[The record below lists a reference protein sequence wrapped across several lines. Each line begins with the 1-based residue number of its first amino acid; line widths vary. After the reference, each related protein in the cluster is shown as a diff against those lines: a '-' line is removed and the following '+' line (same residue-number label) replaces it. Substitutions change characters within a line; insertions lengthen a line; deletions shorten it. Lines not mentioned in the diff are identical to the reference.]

1 MVKVCDCFPELKAVT
16 DARERRYRAHPDKP
30 APEGPRSFVE
40 VKVTSI
46 GQLNE
51 SVDCKRS
58 GHKFIISEPV
68 HVGGQN
74 VAPTPLEFL
83 LSGAVGCYAAV
94 FAFYA
99 AKLGVDLRKLR
110 GGGAHRL
117 RRARPHDRGRAVVGV
132 PEGDHRHQR
141 GERCAGGQAPRGRAA
156 LVRGLPRHQHVA
168 RAGAGGDAAQADAA
182 GGRARGVTARA
193 RRRHDAQ
200 SQALSGRPLAQR
212 ARPVRHCTDREGC
225 LHRRI

>member
-1 MVKVCDCFPELKAVT
+1 MPKVCDCFPELKTVT
-16 DARERRYRAHPDKP
+16 EARERRYRADPSKP
-30 APEGPRSFVE
+30 APEGPQSYVE

-51 SVDCKRS
+51 LVETKKS

-99 AKLGVDLRKLR
+99 AKLGVAYDTFEAVARTGFDVR
-110 GGGAHRL
+110 GHMIEGAPTSAFQNVEIAISVVSDAPEERL
-117 RRARPHDRGRAVVGV
+117 REV
-132 PEGDHRHQR
+132 
-141 GERCAGGQAPRGRAA
+141 ER
-156 LVRGLPRHQHVA
+156 
-168 RAGAGGDAAQADAA
+168 
-182 GGRARGVTARA
+182 
-193 RRRHDAQ
+193 
-200 SQALSGRPLAQR
+200 LAF
-212 ARPVRHCTDREGC
+212 EGC
-225 LHRRI
+225 PGISTLREPVAVATTLAVTRPAAEKAA

>member
-1 MVKVCDCFPELKAVT
+1 MVKVCDCFPELKAIT
-16 DARERRYRAHPDKP
+16 DARERRYRARPDQP
-30 APEGPRSFVE
+30 APEGPRSYVE

-74 VAPTPLEFL
+74 VAPSPLEFL

-99 AKLGVDLRKLR
+99 AKLGVTYESFEAVARTDFDVRGHMIADAPSSAFQKVTIAISVVSDAPEDKLR
-110 GGGAHRL
+110 EVERL
-117 RRARPHDRGRAVVGV
+117 AFAGCPGISTLREPVAVETRLELTRPAA
-132 PEGDHRHQR
+132 E
-141 GERCAGGQAPRGRAA
+141 RAA
-156 LVRGLPRHQHVA
+156 
-168 RAGAGGDAAQADAA
+168 
-182 GGRARGVTARA
+182 
-193 RRRHDAQ
+193 
-200 SQALSGRPLAQR
+200 
-212 ARPVRHCTDREGC
+212 
-225 LHRRI
+225 

>member
-1 MVKVCDCFPELKAVT
+1 MARVCDCFPELKEITA
-16 DARERRYRAHPDKP
+16 ARERRYAAHPEKP
-30 APEGPRSFVE
+30 APEGPQSFVE

-51 SVDCKRS
+51 LVECKKS

-99 AKLGVDLRKLR
+99 ARW
-110 GGGAHRL
+110 A
-117 RRARPHDRGRAVVGV
+117 
-132 PEGDHRHQR
+132 
-141 GERCAGGQAPRGRAA
+141 
-156 LVRGLPRHQHVA
+156 
-168 RAGAGGDAAQADAA
+168 
-182 GGRARGVTARA
+182 
-193 RRRHDAQ
+193 
-200 SQALSGRPLAQR
+200 
-212 ARPVRHCTDREGC
+212 
-225 LHRRI
+225 